1 MQRVI
6 AQYKTEM
13 ELFLADGGAEDMNA
27 YNRIVGRYEGLKTLE
42 RELDELEKRLK
53 DVLNEYSP
61 ILEGVEV
68 EDLKEKVKKLK
79 PATKSKH

>member
-6 AQYKTEM
+6 AQYKTEV

-42 RELDELEKRLK
+42 RELDELEKRFI
-53 DVLNEYSP
+53 E
-61 ILEGVEV
+61 E
-68 EDLKEKVKKLK
+68 
-79 PATKSKH
+79 